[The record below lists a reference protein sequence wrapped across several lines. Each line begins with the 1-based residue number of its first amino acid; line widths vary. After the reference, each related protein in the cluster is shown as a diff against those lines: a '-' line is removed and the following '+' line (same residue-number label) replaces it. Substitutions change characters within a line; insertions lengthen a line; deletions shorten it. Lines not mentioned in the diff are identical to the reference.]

1 MFIPAA
7 RRQTVPVTYLT
18 KKCVC
23 VNCCCCRCCCVH
35 DFSEVKWTKKK
46 YFHRAVD
53 PFFFFSSCLGYF
65 SHAIVCGNERTN
77 EIKIESWPFFPSP
90 PRVLREKIFFFFFLF
105 FFLQNCRHLPTVSAP
120 PAGALPARLYWMGG
134 HFLGWWRV
142 WVLGGWGW
150 LYIFPFYLIPTRWL
164 ARNCHDFFG
173 ILTLSFFLWTTLYT
187 HTSLVRYPV
196 PYLSWGR
203 AGWGE
208 GVKLFCGSRVVNNK
222 RGGDHRPWHAITVI
236 SVCYLTTP
244 KRDRGRLWYI
254 ESR

>member
-90 PRVLREKIFFFFFLF
+90 PRVLREKIFFSFFFFFFSRIAVICRPSPLHLLAPFPHVYTEWADIFWVDGGCGCWEDEVGFIFFLF
-105 FFLQNCRHLPTVSAP
+105 ISSP
-120 PAGALPARLYWMGG
+120 PADLPGIVTI
-134 HFLGWWRV
+134 FLV
-142 WVLGGWGW
+142 
-150 LYIFPFYLIPTRWL
+150 YSPFRFSYGRRYT
-164 ARNCHDFFG
+164 
-173 ILTLSFFLWTTLYT
+173 T

-203 AGWGE
+203 GGGGRESNYSAG
-208 GVKLFCGSRVVNNK
+208 VAL
-222 RGGDHRPWHAITVI
+222 
-236 SVCYLTTP
+236 LTTNEA
-244 KRDRGRLWYI
+244 GIIGHGTL
-254 ESR
+254 